1 MDISKPET
9 MLGVLNSGGLVVVSC
24 LMYYKQNQ
32 IEKEVIEIKDVI
44 SEMENSIYEFEK
56 DITKLHRVQ
65 ESFEKLKTSIDE
77 EFRIM
82 KNTIQYQ
89 QDCIEKI
96 ANYIDRTKGTDNFEL
111 PNNFPRRRNQRRR
124 YDNTGSNDEE
134 TNYTPRRNVSRKKQ
148 ENSDM
153 LIDFDEE
160 SEGNVK
166 RRQTSY

>member
-9 MLGVLNSGGLVVVSC
+9 MLGFLNSGGLVVVSC

-32 IEKEVIEIKDVI
+32 IEKEVVEVKDVI

-77 EFRIM
+77 EFRVM

-89 QDCIEKI
+89 QECIEKI
-96 ANYIDRTKGTDNFEL
+96 ASYIDRTKGTDSFEL
-111 PNNFPRRRNQRRR
+111 PNNFSRRRNQRRR
-124 YDNTGSNDEE
+124 YDNPGSNDEE
-134 TNYTPRRNVSRKKQ
+134 TSYTPRRNVTRKKQ

-160 SEGNVK
+160 SEGNIK
-166 RRQTSY
+166 RRQTPY